1 MSHQPP
7 SGSRAIGVPD
17 RLSTRAADPTMTPL
31 DAALKRLR
39 PMLLAVGGFSL
50 AINLLMLVSPL
61 YMMQVFDRVLGSG
74 HTETLLWL
82 TVVAGV
88 ALLCLGALETVRGRL
103 LSRGAAWLDQRLGGW
118 LIAAGH
124 TSGIGG
130 KPLGT
135 QPLRDLEQLR
145 GFLGGT
151 GMNPIFDIPWAPVFI
166 TVIWMLH
173 PWLGMLALASA
184 VLLFLLGLAN
194 ELATRRPLRSAN
206 RDRVAA
212 LSRCGAALRNAEVVQ
227 ALGLLPRI
235 VRRWDRDTAPALTA
249 QQAAADLGAL
259 SLGATRF
266 TRMFVQVGV
275 LGIGAYL
282 VLQGQ
287 LTAGGMIAG
296 SILLGRALAP
306 FEQAIGAWRNLTAA
320 RTSHQRLQ
328 TLLHAVPA
336 PQRAMTLPPLTGRLA
351 VEGLTFVPAGSDRPI
366 LRQVG
371 FALAPGE
378 TLAVIGPSASGKSTL
393 CRHLVGVWRPSSGH
407 VRLDGADV
415 SAYGRAEL
423 GPQIGYL
430 PQDVEL
436 FDGTVRD
443 NIARLAEPEG
453 GDDAAPD
460 GASTDTATDQSVID
474 AAQRAGAHEMILHL
488 PEGYDTRVGEG
499 GAILSALFGSPR
511 LLVLDEPA
519 ANLDQEGE
527 AALLAA
533 LANAKQD
540 GATIIMV
547 AHRPS
552 QVAQADRIL
561 VLRQGAVEQF
571 GLRDEVLQHVTG
583 PRPIPAQA
591 AAMRSEAS

>member
-1 MSHQPP
+1 
-7 SGSRAIGVPD
+7 
-17 RLSTRAADPTMTPL
+17 
-31 DAALKRLR
+31 
-39 PMLLAVGGFSL
+39 MLLAVGGFSL

-166 TVIWMLH
+166 AVIWMLH

-249 QQAAADLGAL
+249 QQTAADLGAL

-328 TLLHAVPA
+328 ALLRAVPA

-351 VEGLTFVPAGSDRPI
+351 VEGLTFVPPGSDRPI

-443 NIARLAEPEG
+443 NIARLAEPDG
-453 GDDAAPD
+453 PSDADHDTAPD
-460 GASTDTATDQSVID
+460 GASADIASDRSVLD

-488 PEGYDTRVGEG
+488 PDGYDTRVGEG
-499 GAILSALFGSPR
+499 GAILSGGQRQRIALARALFGRPR

-533 LANAKQD
+533 LATAKQD

-591 AAMRSEAS
+591 TAMRSEAS